1 MQDPVALSVSTR
13 SAIIAI
19 HKNHSGPMK
28 KFLQFISWPVMT
40 GVLLAVVL
48 LQYQQLQV
56 LSRQIGNIATPT
68 STQMPAAD
76 TAPSTPGAALSSYAD
91 AVERA
96 APSVVSI
103 NSTIREQIELP
114 PTDELPPAF
123 RDLLQTIPSERLW
136 DSLGS
141 GVAVSNDG
149 HILTALHV
157 IEGAE
162 DIEVHFTDDQGN
174 GVTAR
179 AQLIGSDTSTDLALL
194 QVDSAILPPAIPIG
208 TSESIRVGDSV
219 LTIGYPRRD
228 LMNQKSVSRGIVS
241 ALGIPRDGL
250 PIVEYIQTD
259 AAMNYGNSGG
269 ALIDARGSLIG
280 INSFIYSES
289 GGSDGI
295 GFAVP
300 VDKAMI
306 IVEQLIQHGVVTPGY
321 LGVITGELL
330 TEETSRTFFG
340 NADVDGLLIEQV
352 TESSPAEEAGIQ
364 AGDVMVA
371 IDGRAISSVIGAIE
385 QINRKAPGQNVDLNI
400 FRAGE
405 YQTISVTLG
414 TGIAQYRT
422 GFNDDDRIP
431 ENDRD

>member
-1 MQDPVALSVSTR
+1 
-13 SAIIAI
+13 
-19 HKNHSGPMK
+19 MK

-48 LQYQQLQV
+48 LQYQQLQD
-56 LSRQIGNIATPT
+56 LSQRITDLPDTTPAI
-68 STQMPAAD
+68 STD
-76 TAPSTPGAALSSYAD
+76 TAAVNPLATTLPSYAD

-103 NSTIREQIELP
+103 HSTIREQIELP
-114 PTDELPPAF
+114 PADELPTAF
-123 RDLLQTIPSERLW
+123 RELLQTIPSERLW

-141 GVAVSNDG
+141 GVAIGDEG

-162 DIEVHFTDDQGN
+162 DIEVHFTDTQGN
-174 GVTAR
+174 NVTAG

-194 QVDSAILPPAIPIG
+194 KVDSATMPPAVPIG
-208 TSESIRVGDSV
+208 SSDGLRVGDPV

-228 LMNQKSVSRGIVS
+228 LMNQKSVSLGIVS

-250 PIVEYIQTD
+250 PIVQYIQTD

-269 ALIDARGSLIG
+269 ALIDASGSLIG

-289 GGSDGI
+289 GGSDGT

-300 VDKAMI
+300 VNKAMI

-340 NADVDGLLIEQV
+340 NADIEGLLIEQV
-352 TESSPAEEAGIQ
+352 TELSPAEEAGVR
-364 AGDVMVA
+364 AGDVMAA

-385 QINRKAPGQNVDLNI
+385 QINRKAPGQTVELTI

-405 YQTISVTLG
+405 YQTIDVTLG
-414 TGIAQYRT
+414 TGTAQYRT
-422 GFNDDDRIP
+422 QFNDNAAIP
-431 ENDRD
+431 ENGLD

>member
-1 MQDPVALSVSTR
+1 
-13 SAIIAI
+13 
-19 HKNHSGPMK
+19 MK

-48 LQYQQLQV
+48 LQYQQLQD
-56 LSRQIGNIATPT
+56 LSQQMTNIPSATAVPATNVETSPATPIAIL
-68 STQMPAAD
+68 P
-76 TAPSTPGAALSSYAD
+76 SYAD
-91 AVERA
+91 AVARA
-96 APSVVSI
+96 ASSVVSI
-103 NSTIREQIELP
+103 HSTIREQIELP
-114 PTDELPPAF
+114 PADELPPAF
-123 RDLLQTIPSERLW
+123 RELLQTIPSERLW

-141 GVAVSNDG
+141 GVAVSDEG

-162 DIEVHFTDDQGN
+162 DIEVHFTDEQGN
-174 GVTAR
+174 SVNAR
-179 AQLIGSDTSTDLALL
+179 ARLIGSDTSTDLALL
-194 QVDSAILPPAIPIG
+194 QVDSTLLPPPVPIG
-208 TSESIRVGDSV
+208 TSEGIRVGDSV

-228 LMNQKSVSRGIVS
+228 LMNQKSVSLGVVS

-250 PIVEYIQTD
+250 PIVQYIQTD

-269 ALIDARGSLIG
+269 ALIDAQGSLIG

-300 VDKAMI
+300 VNKAMI

-330 TEETSRTFFG
+330 TEDTSRTFFG
-340 NADVDGLLIEQV
+340 STDIQGLLIEQV
-352 TESSPAEEAGIQ
+352 TAGSPAEQAGIQ

-385 QINRKAPGQNVDLNI
+385 QINRKAPGQRVDLNI

-405 YQTISVTLG
+405 YQTVSVTLG
-414 TGIAQYRT
+414 TGTAQYRT
-422 GFNDDDRIP
+422 QFNDNAAIP
-431 ENDRD
+431 EAGLD